1 LIWDAHTV
9 NTQSPF
15 HENEK
20 GGGEMEIEARVIELE
35 SRLHA
40 VENRISE
47 LEQENENIS
56 ERVEENCIDIHAIL
70 KLLRKLFPQ
79 ETL

>member
-1 LIWDAHTV
+1 
-9 NTQSPF
+9 
-15 HENEK
+15 
-20 GGGEMEIEARVIELE
+20 MEIEARVIDLE

-56 ERVEENCIDIHAIL
+56 ERVEENHIDIHAIL

>member
-1 LIWDAHTV
+1 
-9 NTQSPF
+9 
-15 HENEK
+15 
-20 GGGEMEIEARVIELE
+20 MEIEARVIDLE

-56 ERVEENCIDIHAIL
+56 ERVEENRIDIHAIL

-79 ETL
+79 ETF

>member
-1 LIWDAHTV
+1 
-9 NTQSPF
+9 
-15 HENEK
+15 
-20 GGGEMEIEARVIELE
+20 MEIEARVIELE

>member
-1 LIWDAHTV
+1 
-9 NTQSPF
+9 
-15 HENEK
+15 
-20 GGGEMEIEARVIELE
+20 MEIEARVIDLE

-56 ERVEENCIDIHAIL
+56 ERVEENRIDIHAIL